1 MADISAIQLPGSSTS
16 YNLKDAWARTQ
27 IDLLSNTMNFLGVT
41 TTPLEDGSN
50 KNPVAIGGTNV
61 TAVAG
66 DVVIYTNMEFVFT
79 AAGTWAKFG
88 DLNDLGEMLGEFA
101 YVDKGTAS
109 YTPTGT
115 VSASFKGTA
124 GPVSTSGDY
133 LKAAVDTV
141 TFTGTGTTLAGALD
155 YTPAGNVTKPSVT
168 VTPERSK
175 AQECEYK
182 VESEVLKIS
191 FVESDKEFLTSVSAE
206 LSAAPEFK
214 GTGASIPYSISYTPE
229 AQVGVT
235 LKYDTTPAT
244 FTGSFTPSGAIEG
257 ASFTGDAATLT
268 VSPVPKQ

>member
-16 YNLKDAWARTQ
+16 YNIKDAWARTQ

-41 TTPLEDGSN
+41 TDPLEDGSS
-50 KNPVAIGGTNV
+50 KNPITIGGKSV

-66 DVVIYTNMEFVFT
+66 DVVIYGNMEFVFT
-79 AAGTWAKFG
+79 ATGTWAKFG
-88 DLNDLGEMLGEFA
+88 DLNDLGEVLGEFA
-101 YVDKGTAS
+101 YADRGTVTH
-109 YTPTGT
+109 TPTGS
-115 VSASFKGTA
+115 VSASFVGTA
-124 GPVSTSGDY
+124 NPVSTSGDY

-141 TFTGTGTTLAGALD
+141 TFTGTSTTLSGATN
-155 YTPAGNVTKPSVT
+155 YTPAGSVTKPNVT

-214 GTGASIPYSISYTPE
+214 GTGASIPYSINYTPE

-244 FTGSFTPSGAIEG
+244 FTGTYTPAGTIG
-257 ASFTGDAATLT
+257 ASFAGDAATLT